1 MEKIMR
7 TDDLVL
13 SLTKDFAPVPRR
25 AVERRIALGLAAGAV
40 AALIYIAIRLGLRPD
55 LGMAMLG
62 FPFWMKWLYTISL
75 ATGAVVA
82 TIHLARPDATPLAG
96 LRLLAPPILVMA
108 VLAGLELA
116 RTPSSGWPALLAGQS
131 ADVCSLWVLWFSL
144 PIFAGLVWAFRRLAP
159 ANLRLAG
166 LMAGLASGASSATL
180 YSLHCPESAALFILV
195 WYTLGMA
202 LAGALGALAGPRLLR
217 W

>member
-1 MEKIMR
+1 MR
-7 TDDLVL
+7 TDDLIL
-13 SLTKDFAPVPRR
+13 SLAGDSAPVPRG

-40 AALIYIAIRLGLRPD
+40 AAMAYIAIRLGIRPD
-55 LGMAMLG
+55 LGAAMQA
-62 FPFWMKWLYTISL
+62 FPFWMKWAYTISL
-75 ATGAVVA
+75 AGGAVLA
-82 TIHLARPDATPLAG
+82 TIHLARPDAKPFSS
-96 LRLLAPPILVMA
+96 LRLLAPPILVMGL
-108 VLAGLELA
+108 LAGLELA
-116 RTPSSGWPALLAGQS
+116 RTPSAGWPALLAGQS

-144 PIFAGLVWAFRRLAP
+144 PLFAGLVWAFRRLAP
-159 ANLRLAG
+159 SNLRLAG

-202 LAGALGALAGPRLLR
+202 LAGAVGALVGPRLLR